1 MQNVYIVGG
10 HISHGQMDRGNV
22 FSVPSNEYAEFNMFL
37 DPLAAKVVFESAL
50 DITLIPLGIQRSVAS
65 FSKILESLHTTK
77 RTPEAV
83 FTQRLLSRLHRLQ
96 NVHTR
101 YQHMVKLHFYELDKA
116 K

>member
-65 FSKILESLHTTK
+65 FSKILESLRTTK

-83 FTQRLLSRLHRLQ
+83 FTRRLLSRLYGLQ

-101 YQHMVKLHFYELDKA
+101 YQHMVKLQFYELDKT